1 MKTPICSFFMG
12 KGGVGKSTTSSL
24 FSVSMAKQG
33 YQTVLVSMDPAHN
46 LSDIFGTKLSDK
58 PSKIKSGLSV
68 IELDQEKWVK
78 IYLKGISQQIKKTYS
93 YLTAFNLESYFDV
106 IRFSPGLEEYALILA
121 LQSILQEFNSHDAI
135 VFDMPPTAL
144 SLKFFN
150 LPSLSLV
157 WTQKLLDLRQEI
169 IKKRELITK
178 IRLLNKEYE
187 TDKVLKKI
195 MEQTEYFTSLKD
207 RFQNAEFTKIKLV
220 LNPDELSF
228 AESDRILAWL
238 KEIFIKIDQVFF
250 NKTNE
255 SSDVSNIEALFS
267 GIPIEQIPYSE
278 TPLTGYD
285 NLENFLESC
294 GTSFLTSS
302 SNKK

>member
-1 MKTPICSFFMG
+1 VKTPVCSFFLG
-12 KGGVGKSTTSSL
+12 KGGVGKSTTASL
-24 FSVSMAKQG
+24 FSVFLAKQG
-33 YQTVLVSMDPAHN
+33 HQVVLVSMDPAHN
-46 LSDIFGTKLSDK
+46 LSDIFETKLSDK
-58 PSKIKSGLSV
+58 PSKISSGLSI

-78 IYLKGISQQIKKTYS
+78 NYLHGISRQIKRTYS

-121 LQSILQEFNSHDAI
+121 FQSILQDFNSHDAI

-169 IKKRELITK
+169 IRKRELITK
-178 IRLLNKEYE
+178 IRLLKKEYE

-195 MEQTEYFTSLKD
+195 MEQNDYFASLKD

-228 AESDRILAWL
+228 AESDRILGWL
-238 KEIFIKIDQVFF
+238 EAISIKIDHVFF
-250 NKTNE
+250 NKARE
-255 SSDVSNIEALFS
+255 SSSLSNVETLFS
-267 GIPIEQIPYSE
+267 GIPIKQIPYSNV
-278 TPLTGYD
+278 PLTGYG
-285 NLENFLESC
+285 NLEVFLKNS
-294 GTSFLTSS
+294 GTSFLASS
-302 SNKK
+302 SSTY